1 MAKVPD
7 LRPQRRDQW
16 AFRSRPSGQPLG
28 LRPTFLYPPAVRKLD
43 PHQCLHT
50 ALDLCPR
57 RTLQ

>member
-7 LRPQRRDQW
+7 LPTVRRDQHE
-16 AFRSRPSGQPLG
+16 FRSSGRSLD
-28 LRPTFLYPPAVRKLD
+28 LRLTSLCPPTVRQLD
-43 PHQCLHT
+43 PHQHLHT